1 MFETNIKIHWVG
13 RFFVVEL
20 LSDFGE
26 VLPHFEKVV
35 VAHEWTQK
43 RDGVVENLIGTSG
56 VRGRREG
63 NYATIIGMI

>member
-43 RDGVVENLIGTSG
+43 CDGVVENLIGTPG